1 MKENDLLGNGNKP
14 KGGLLGGILACL
26 YCVVAGFLG
35 LRGGAYNFFI
45 NDQAS
50 MVAILFGIASI
61 VLMILLSRQFSTIV
75 YLLGRNL
82 SIAFAIVLL
91 MLFFLNGSQ
100 PGLQQIFRL
109 VLQLAVVWIIFST
122 FIHMRKAALLKSA
135 PDSAAESAVEST
147 VETTVDK
154 NTGENN

>member
-1 MKENDLLGNGNKP
+1 MTENNPLSDGAKP

-45 NDQAS
+45 NNQAS
-50 MVAILFGIASI
+50 TVAILFGVVSI
-61 VLMILLSRQFSTIV
+61 VLMVLLSRRFSLMV

-91 MLFFLNGSQ
+91 ILFFLNSGQ

-122 FIHMRKAALLKSA
+122 FIHMRKAALLNSA
-135 PDSAAESAVEST
+135 PDAVES
-147 VETTVDK
+147 
-154 NTGENN
+154 NAGENSGGD